1 MPYKTNTVVVIAG
14 PTAVGKTDIAITL
27 AQHFNTK
34 IISADS
40 RQCFTE
46 LNIGVAKPTQAQLLA
61 VHHYFINSH
70 SINQTV
76 NAATFEQY
84 ALQSADE
91 IFAKNNIAVLA
102 GGTGLY
108 IKAFCEGL
116 DAIPEIPDAIRN
128 KIIYQYEREGIS
140 FLQNEL
146 QQKDPAFWQTAEQQN
161 PQRLMRAL
169 EVLQATGN
177 SILFYQ
183 NKTPVKRPFSIVKMG
198 LELPREILYKRINL
212 RVDEMMKQGL
222 LDEVKS
228 LLPYQNLNALQTVGY
243 KELFDYLNDK
253 TDLQKA
259 IDLIKQNTRHYAKRQ
274 MTWFKKDEGI
284 KWFSPN
290 DYTEMLTYL
299 NKVMKH

>member
-1 MPYKTNTVVVIAG
+1 MPYKTNTVIVIAG
-14 PTAVGKTDIAITL
+14 PTAVGKTDIAIAL

-84 ALQSADE
+84 ALQSADKLFSTQPVA
-91 IFAKNNIAVLA
+91 ILA

-128 KIIYQYEREGIS
+128 NIIYQYEREGIS

-183 NKTPVKRPFSIVKMG
+183 NKTTAKRPFNILKIC
-198 LELPREILYKRINL
+198 LQLPRELLYKRINL
-212 RVDEMMKQGL
+212 RVDEMMKEGL
-222 LDEVKS
+222 LNEVKN
-228 LLPYQNLNALQTVGY
+228 LLPYQNINALQTVGY
-243 KELFDYLNDK
+243 KELFDFLNAK
-253 TDLQKA
+253 TSLPTA
-259 IDLIKQNTRHYAKRQ
+259 VDLIKQNTRHYAKRQ
-274 MTWFKKDEGI
+274 LTWFKKDDQMKPFAPDEWDEI
-284 KWFSPN
+284 
-290 DYTEMLTYL
+290 L
-299 NKVMKH
+299 NYVKDKI